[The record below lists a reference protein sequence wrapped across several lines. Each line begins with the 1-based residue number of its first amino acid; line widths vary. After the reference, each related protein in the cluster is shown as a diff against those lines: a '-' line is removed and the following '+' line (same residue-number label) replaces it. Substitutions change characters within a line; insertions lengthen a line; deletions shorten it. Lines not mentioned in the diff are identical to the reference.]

1 MTTSPY
7 MPNNDDERADLLEH
21 LAATLPTY
29 AALLEISAQDFDLYD
44 QPKQPSLPPT

>member
-7 MPNNDDERADLLEH
+7 MPNNDDDRADLLEH

-44 QPKQPSLPPT
+44 